1 MLRQKLLILVT
12 HFQLA
17 RLIKYFNMTEYIYLD
32 EKIKPYN
39 KKIKVNG
46 DKSLS
51 IRWIL
56 LASQAIGKSKAY
68 NILMSEDVLAA
79 INAIKKLGVKV
90 KMHKDYCEIFGNGI
104 NNFKYKKN
112 LTIDAKNSGTLSR
125 LILGL
130 LIKSPKKIK
139 IIGDKSL
146 SKRDFSRITLPLEK
160 FGAKFYYKTKN
171 KLPLSILG
179 TQSVKGIKYLENKGS
194 AQCKSSVMLAA
205 LNASGTTSI
214 KAKKS
219 RNHSELLFKYLKIP
233 IKIKKTKKYDF
244 IDIKQPR
251 KIKAFNYQIPGDIS
265 SSAFFI
271 VLTTLATNS
280 KLLIKNVN
288 INPSRTGVITI
299 LNKMGAKI
307 TLKKQRNYRGEK
319 ISDILIKS
327 SNNLRAINCPP
338 KLNSSAID
346 EFLVIFLA
354 AAKAKGISYFKDVA
368 ELNQK
373 ESPRLNWGSKILN
386 MMGVKTELTKDS
398 IKIYGQPNLE
408 IIKSITIKNYL
419 KDHRIFM
426 MSTIAALACGGK
438 WKIHDKDSVNTSFPS
453 FLKIINKISSK
464 TI

>member
-1 MLRQKLLILVT
+1 MSKTLLI
-12 HFQLA
+12 
-17 RLIKYFNMTEYIYLD
+17 K
-32 EKIKPYN
+32 
-39 KKIKVNG
+39 KKITSFSKQIQVSG

-51 IRWIL
+51 IRWVL

-68 NILMSEDVLAA
+68 NLLMSEDVVAA
-79 INAIKKLGVKV
+79 LEAIKKLGIKV
-90 KMHKDYCEIFGNGI
+90 LVHKNHCEIFGNGI
-104 NNFKYKKN
+104 NGFKYKN
-112 LTIDAKNSGTLSR
+112 GLVIDAKNSGTLGR

-146 SKRDFSRITLPLEK
+146 SKRDFSRVTLPLEK

-179 TQSVKGIKYLENKGS
+179 AQSSKGINFIENKGS

-205 LNASGTTSI
+205 LNSSGTTFI

-244 IDIKQPR
+244 INIKKPK
-251 KIKAFNYQIPGDIS
+251 KINAFNYQIPGDIS
-265 SSAFFI
+265 SSAFFM
-271 VLTTLATNS
+271 VLTILTNNS

-288 INPSRTGVITI
+288 INPSRIGVITI
-299 LNKMGAKI
+299 LKKMGAKI
-307 TLKKQRNYRGEK
+307 SLKNKRNYRGEK
-319 ISDILIKS
+319 ISDILIQSSKNLKS
-327 SNNLRAINCPP
+327 INCPSE
-338 KLNSSAID
+338 LNSSAID
-346 EFLVIFLA
+346 EFLIIFLA
-354 AAKAKGISYFKDVA
+354 AAKAKGISYFKDIS

-386 MMGVKTELTKDS
+386 MMGVKTELTKNS

-408 IIKSITIKNYL
+408 ITKPIIIKNYL

-426 MSTIAALACGGK
+426 MSTIAALTCGGK
-438 WKIHDKDSVNTSFPS
+438 WKIHDKDSINTSFPS
-453 FLKIINKISSK
+453 FLKIVKDISNKSL
-464 TI
+464 

>member
-1 MLRQKLLILVT
+1 MLKTLI
-12 HFQLA
+12 
-17 RLIKYFNMTEYIYLD
+17 IKD
-32 EKIKPYN
+32 KIKKFN
-39 KKIKVNG
+39 KQIQVSG

-56 LASQAIGKSKAY
+56 LASQAIGKSRGY
-68 NILMSEDVLAA
+68 NLLMSEDVLAA
-79 INAIKKLGVKV
+79 VDSIKKLGIKV
-90 KMHKDYCEIFGNGI
+90 RILKNYCEIIGSGI
-104 NNFKYKKN
+104 NGFKYKKN
-112 LTIDAKNSGTLSR
+112 LTINARNSGTLGR

-130 LIKSPKKIK
+130 LIKSPKKIR

-146 SKRDFSRITLPLEK
+146 SKRDFSRVTIPLEK
-160 FGAKFYYKTKN
+160 FGVKFFYRTKN

-179 TQSVKGIKYLENKGS
+179 TKSVKGIKYLEDKGS
-194 AQCKSSVMLAA
+194 AQCKSSIMLAA

-219 RNHSELLFKYLKIP
+219 RDHSELLFKFLKIP

-244 IDIKQPR
+244 IDIKKPK
-251 KIKAFNYQIPGDIS
+251 KIQSFNYQIPGDIS

-271 VLTTLATNS
+271 VLTILAKDS

-288 INPSRTGVITI
+288 VNPTRIGVITI
-299 LNKMGAKI
+299 LKKMGAQI
-307 TLKKQRNYRGEK
+307 LLKNKRNYRGEK

-327 SNNLRAINCPP
+327 SKNLKAINCPS

-354 AAKAKGISYFKDVA
+354 AAKAKGISYFKDLS

-386 MMGVKTELTKDS
+386 MMGVKTDLTKNS

-408 IIKSITIKNYL
+408 ITKIISVKNYL
-419 KDHRIFM
+419 KDHRVFM
-426 MSTIAALACGGK
+426 MSTIAALTLGGK
-438 WKIHDKDSVNTSFPS
+438 WKIHDKDSINTSFPS
-453 FLKIINKISSK
+453 FLKIIKDIKN
-464 TI
+464 

>member
-1 MLRQKLLILVT
+1 MN
-12 HFQLA
+12 
-17 RLIKYFNMTEYIYLD
+17 KYLYLNK
-32 EKIKPYN
+32 KINSYN

-56 LASQAIGKSKAY
+56 LASQAIGKSRAY
-68 NILMSEDVLAA
+68 NILMSEDVLAT
-79 INAIKKLGVKV
+79 INAIKELGIKV
-90 KMHKDYCEIFGNGI
+90 KINKHYCEILGNGI
-104 NNFKYKKN
+104 NNFKYKEN
-112 LTIDAKNSGTLSR
+112 LTIDAKNSGTLGR

-160 FGAKFYYKTKN
+160 FGAKFYYKKKN

-179 TQSVKGIKYLENKGS
+179 TQSAKGIKYLENKGS
-194 AQCKSSVMLAA
+194 AQCKSSVMFAA
-205 LNASGTTSI
+205 LNASGKTSI

-233 IKIKKTKKYDF
+233 IKIKKTKNYDF
-244 IDIKQPR
+244 IDIMQPR

-271 VLTTLATNS
+271 VLTTLANNS

-288 INPSRTGVITI
+288 INPSRIGVIKI

-307 TLKKQRNYRGEK
+307 TLRKQRNYRGEK

-327 SNNLRAINCPP
+327 SNNLKAINCPP
-338 KLNSSAID
+338 ELNRSAID
-346 EFLVIFLA
+346 EFLVIFLI

-386 MMGVKTELTKDS
+386 KMGVKTKLTKDS
-398 IKIYGQPNLE
+398 IKIYGQPNLK
-408 IIKSITIKNYL
+408 IIKPIVIKNYL

-426 MSTIAALACGGK
+426 MSTIAALTCGGE
-438 WKIHDKDSVNTSFPS
+438 WKIYDKDSIKTSFPS
-453 FLKIINKISSK
+453 FLKIIKSISNKSL
-464 TI
+464 

>member
-1 MLRQKLLILVT
+1 MSKTLLI
-12 HFQLA
+12 
-17 RLIKYFNMTEYIYLD
+17 K
-32 EKIKPYN
+32 
-39 KKIKVNG
+39 KKITSFSKQIQVSG

-51 IRWIL
+51 IRWVL

-68 NILMSEDVLAA
+68 NLLMSEDVVAA
-79 INAIKKLGVKV
+79 LEAIKKLGIKV
-90 KMHKDYCEIFGNGI
+90 LVHKNHCEIFGNGI
-104 NNFKYKKN
+104 NGFKYKN
-112 LTIDAKNSGTLSR
+112 GLVIDAKNSGTLGR

-146 SKRDFSRITLPLEK
+146 SKRDFSRVTLPLEK

-179 TQSVKGIKYLENKGS
+179 AQSSKGINFIENKGS

-205 LNASGTTSI
+205 LNSSGTTFI

-244 IDIKQPR
+244 INIKKPK
-251 KIKAFNYQIPGDIS
+251 KINAFNYQIPGDLS
-265 SSAFFI
+265 SSAFFM
-271 VLTTLATNS
+271 VLTILTNNS

-288 INPSRTGVITI
+288 INPSRIGVITI
-299 LNKMGAKI
+299 LKKMGAKI
-307 TLKKQRNYRGEK
+307 SLKNKRNYRGEK
-319 ISDILIKS
+319 ISDILTQSSKNLKS
-327 SNNLRAINCPP
+327 INCPSE
-338 KLNSSAID
+338 LNSSAID
-346 EFLVIFLA
+346 EFLIIFLA
-354 AAKAKGISYFKDVA
+354 AAKAKGISYFKDIS

-386 MMGVKTELTKDS
+386 MMGVKTVLTKNS

-408 IIKSITIKNYL
+408 ITKPIIIKNYL

-426 MSTIAALACGGK
+426 MSTIAALTCGGE
-438 WKIHDKDSVNTSFPS
+438 WKIHDKNSINTSFPS
-453 FLKIINKISSK
+453 FLKIVKNISNKSL
-464 TI
+464 